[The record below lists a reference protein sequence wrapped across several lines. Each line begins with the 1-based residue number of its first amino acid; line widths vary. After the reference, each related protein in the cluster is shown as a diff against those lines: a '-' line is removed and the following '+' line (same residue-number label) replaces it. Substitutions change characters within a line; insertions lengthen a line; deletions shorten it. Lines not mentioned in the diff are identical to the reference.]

1 MREWTQEER
10 YRVLQDPS
18 EIRGLYDSIRK
29 SDYRQTYHI
38 QPITGLS
45 SDPNGFVYHKGVW
58 HLFYQWC
65 PWGAVHGLKYWYH
78 TVSTDLVHWEN
89 RGVGIYPDSFYDN
102 KGVHSGSGF
111 STGDN
116 LYLFYTGNHRDENW
130 VRTPY
135 TCVAELKESGE
146 LIKASE
152 PLFGPHENYTEHQRD
167 PKVVYDEDTQKY
179 YILLGAQSKD
189 LKGKVLIYSSDSL
202 LENWTFA
209 GELQVP
215 GFEDLGGMWECP
227 SIERISGKD
236 VLVFSPQYTTLP
248 HRGKNTNHNVYLLGK
263 MVYKNLTFTA
273 EGTYRYLDYGFD
285 FYAAQFAA
293 NVKDS
298 DKAVL
303 TAWIGLPDNHYPSEA
318 EDWEGSL
325 TLPRELRLV
334 NNRLLQRPVPALA
347 SLRKKAVVLDKELPR
362 VCEIEVSNYQ
372 GQDFELKLFTKKD
385 GSGGFCISYDSDTKV
400 CTVDRSQMDQ
410 RFNTELGESLPVSL
424 EDELTKLTL
433 YIDKNSIEIFMNDG
447 QATFTSHLYPTKQEA
462 YYTADSCLNLQAWL
476 LKTAVT
482 DDFVV

>member
-1 MREWTQEER
+1 MKEWTREER
-10 YRVLQDPS
+10 YRVLQSADD
-18 EIRGLYDSIRK
+18 IRGLYEAIKK
-29 SDYRQTYHI
+29 SDYRQTFHL

-45 SDPNGFVYHKGVW
+45 SDPNGFVYHKGIW

-78 TVSTDLVHWEN
+78 TVSKDLVHWEN

-111 STGDN
+111 STGEA
-116 LYLFYTGNHRDENW
+116 LYLFYTGNHRDDNW

-135 TCVAELKESGE
+135 TCVAKLEDSGE
-146 LIKASE
+146 LVKAPQ

-167 PKVVYDEDTQKY
+167 PKVVYDEETQKY

-202 LENWTFA
+202 LEGWTFA

-215 GFEDLGGMWECP
+215 GFENLGGMWECP

-248 HRGKNTNHNVYLLGK
+248 HRNQNTNHNVYLLGK
-263 MVYKNLTFTA
+263 MDYQNLTFTA
-273 EGTYRYLDYGFD
+273 EGDYRHLDYGFD

-293 NVKDS
+293 GVKDS
-298 DKAVL
+298 DRAIL
-303 TAWIGLPDNHYPSEA
+303 TAWMGLPDNHYPTEA

-334 NNRLLQRPVPALA
+334 NNRLIQRPIEGIA
-347 SLRKKAVVLDKELPR
+347 SLRKQSLTLDKELPR
-362 VCEIEVSNYQ
+362 VCELEVLNAR
-372 GQDFELKLFTKKD
+372 GKNFDLRLFSKKD
-385 GSGGFCISYDSDTKV
+385 GSGGFRISYDSKTKL

-410 RFNTELGESLPVSL
+410 HFNAELGECLTIPM
-424 EDELTKLTL
+424 EDELTKLAV
-433 YIDKNSIEIFMNDG
+433 YIDKSSVELFINDG
-447 QATFTSHLYPTKQEA
+447 QATFTSHLYPTAAEK
-462 YYTADSCLNLQAWL
+462 YYAADSHLELKGWL
-476 LKTAVT
+476 LKQAVS